1 MFKRILTFIF
11 VLMLAAVLFA
21 GCQQQTPPSE
31 SLTFTVTFAMKGHI
45 VSKQTVRMGDKPE
58 AVTPE
63 VEGLRFVA
71 WTDSTGATV
80 DPFEIVVKEELRY
93 EAVAYPELSR
103 HEPFLFTDE
112 VGHLRPDDALTAD
125 DLYNA
130 LHALAAPGAESYFP
144 GLYTGTA
151 KVSQGELTEV
161 LGHFFPV
168 SQVSEAVTAEP
179 TRGSF
184 AQSMLTLL
192 GRSAEE
198 KQTVSG
204 GAVIPGDVH
213 AGRTD
218 AAWLLEACLTH
229 TPDENGTAWAELEL
243 PAAYEPGFVNI
254 EGWLYYVKEDGYFLK
269 DGDVGDLHFG
279 TDGRYTSGDTEL
291 DAMVA
296 ELLKKFK
303 EENPDKTQ
311 FELLRVAYDHSYQ
324 DYQYL
329 RKEAYLKGATGWE
342 IEDAK
347 EMISTGRG
355 NCYNFAAIFW
365 ALARGLGY
373 EAYAISG
380 NCTGSVQPH
389 GWVQISFDGEPY
401 FFDPEWHYAYINEN
415 RPVKDMFM
423 ISMDDA
429 WYWSYDWYPI

>member
-1 MFKRILTFIF
+1 MIRKILIFIT
-11 VLMLAAVLFA
+11 VLLVVLGAFS
-21 GCQQQTPPSE
+21 GCQEQQPGSD

-45 VSKQTVRMGDKPE
+45 LSKQTIRMGDKPE
-58 AVTPE
+58 TVTPQ

-71 WTDSTGATV
+71 WTDSTGNKV
-80 DPFEIVVKEELRY
+80 DPFTTPVKEDLRY
-93 EAVAYPELSR
+93 EALAYPELSL
-103 HEPFLFTDE
+103 HEPFLFTDD

-130 LHALAAPGAESYFP
+130 LHALAVPGADAYFP
-144 GLYTGTA
+144 GLYTGSA
-151 KVSQGELTEV
+151 KVTKSELVQV
-161 LGHFFPV
+161 LNQFFDQQVV
-168 SQVSEAVTAEP
+168 SLVVTQEP
-179 TRGSF
+179 TRASF
-184 AQSMLTLL
+184 AQNMLTLL
-192 GRSAEE
+192 GRPIDE
-198 KQTVSG
+198 KQAVAQD
-204 GAVIPGDVH
+204 AVIPGDVH
-213 AGRTD
+213 TGRTD
-218 AAWLLEACLTH
+218 ADWLLEACLPH
-229 TPDENGTAWAELEL
+229 TPDENGTAWKNMEL
-243 PAAYEPGFVNI
+243 PSAYEPGFVNI
-254 EGWLYYVKEDGYFLK
+254 EGWLYYVQENGYFLK

-279 TDGRYTSGDTEL
+279 ADGRYTSGDGEL

-296 ELLKKFK
+296 ELLKGFA
-303 EENPDKTQ
+303 EENPDKDR
-311 FELLRVAYDHSYQ
+311 FGLLRVAYDHSYQ
-324 DYQYL
+324 AYKYL

>member
-1 MFKRILTFIF
+1 MFRRIF
-11 VLMLAAVLFA
+11 VCMLLMLLTLGLFA
-21 GCQQQTPPSE
+21 GCQEEASPSE
-31 SLTFTVTFAMKGHI
+31 SVTFTVTFAMKGHI
-45 VSKQTVRMGDKPE
+45 VSKQTVRMGDKPQE
-58 AVTPE
+58 VTPQI
-63 VEGLRFVA
+63 EGLRFCG
-71 WTDSTGATV
+71 WTDSTGADI
-80 DPFEIVVKEELRY
+80 DPFAVVVKEDLRF
-93 EAVAYPELSR
+93 EAVAYPELSN
-103 HEPFLFTDE
+103 HVPFLFTDD
-112 VGHLRPDDALTAD
+112 VGHLRPDDMLTAD
-125 DLYNA
+125 DVYNA
-130 LHALAAPGAESYFP
+130 LHALATAGADAYFP
-144 GLYTGTA
+144 GLYTGSA

-161 LGHFFPV
+161 LSHFFPE
-168 SQVSEAVTAEP
+168 SEVFAAVTQEP
-179 TRGSF
+179 TRASF

-192 GRSAEE
+192 GRSIDEA
-198 KQTVSG
+198 QTVAED
-204 GAVIPGDVH
+204 AVIPGDVH
-213 AGRTD
+213 TGRTD
-218 AAWLLEACLTH
+218 AAWLLEACLAH
-229 TPDENGTAWAELEL
+229 TPDENGTAWEAMEL
-243 PAAYEPGFVNI
+243 PSAYEPGFVNI

-269 DGDVGDLHFG
+269 DGDLGDLHFG
-279 TDGRYTSGDTEL
+279 PDGRYTSGDAEL

-296 ELLKKFK
+296 ELLKKFI

-324 DYQYL
+324 DYKYL

-401 FFDPEWHYAYINEN
+401 FFDPEWHFAYINEN